1 MIKNRLIELRKK
13 LGLNQKDFGKRI
25 SIVKS
30 GVSNMESGIRNVS
43 DRTIKMICQEF
54 NVNELWLKTGEGDMF
69 EIASSFEDFFGMNYK
84 FLDELDK
91 KIITEYIKLS
101 TDHRAVIK
109 EFIRKMI

>member
-1 MIKNRLIELRKK
+1 MINKRLIELRKK
-13 LGLNQKDFGKRI
+13 LGLNQRDFGNRI

-54 NVNELWLKTGEGDMF
+54 NVNEKWLKTGEGYMF
-69 EIASSFEDFFGMNYK
+69 EIASSFEEFFAMNYK
-84 FLDELDK
+84 FLDEVDK
-91 KIITEYIKLS
+91 KIITEYMKLS
-101 TDHRAVIK
+101 ADHRGVIK

>member
-1 MIKNRLIELRKK
+1 MIKDRLIELRKK
-13 LGLNQKDFGKRI
+13 LGLNQNDFGKRI

-43 DRTIKMICQEF
+43 DRTIKIICQEF
-54 NVNELWLKTGEGDMF
+54 NVNESWLKTGEGYMF
-69 EIASSFEDFFGMNYK
+69 EIPNSFEEFFAMNYK
-84 FLDELDK
+84 FLDEMDR

-101 TDHRAVIK
+101 PDHRSVIK

>member
-1 MIKNRLIELRKK
+1 MINDRLIELRKE

-30 GVSNMESGIRNVS
+30 GVSNMENGIRNVS

-54 NVNELWLKTGEGDMF
+54 NVNEEWLRIGEGDMF
-69 EIASSFEDFFGMNYK
+69 ETASNFEEFFAMNYK
-84 FLDELDK
+84 HLDELDR

-101 TDHRAVIK
+101 PERRSVIK